1 MKYMFMTLL
10 LTSLCAGNDC
20 NAQAQSLNQTSL
32 LKIKH
37 TVVFRFKQP
46 MDSTELK
53 AFFKAARKLANIPGV
68 QNFESLKQIS
78 KKNNFEYGLS
88 MEFSSQQSYDQYLN
102 HPDHVS
108 FVKEFWLK
116 DVADFMEIDYK
127 PLM

>member
-1 MKYMFMTLL
+1 MKYLFMALL
-10 LTSLCAGNDC
+10 LTSLCAENDC
-20 NAQAQSLNQTSL
+20 SAQAQSPNQTNH
-32 LKIKH
+32 LKIRH

-46 MDSTELK
+46 MDSTEMQ

-68 QNFESLKQIS
+68 QNFEILKQIS

-88 MEFSSQQSYDQYLN
+88 MEFSSQQIYDQYLN
-102 HPDHVS
+102 HPDHAS

-127 PLM
+127 PLV